1 VSLGN
6 SGAIFEGNETFVD
19 YTIDTKTY
27 QFTSLNI
34 YGALE
39 TTRLTFKIN
48 EINKDNAFVID
59 DLKLTTSTPI
69 TISESGTT
77 TSFTAQ
83 LADVTL
89 GRSLTAGVWS
99 TMCLPFDVTTEMMK
113 TAMNV
118 TEVKMCTF
126 TSYANETMTFT
137 KVDEVAAGTPFLVKV
152 NANVTNP
159 TFLLVDVKNTA
170 ASEVT
175 KGDVSM
181 VGCYGQTTLT
191 AGDGQ
196 QAVFLTADGALKKP
210 SAASSTMKGLRAYFR
225 VPSNFAGARIMIAD
239 EEATGIDLTL
249 QDEAPADGAVYN
261 LAGQRL
267 TQPTAPGFY
276 VSNGKKIIIK

>member
-1 VSLGN
+1 M
-6 SGAIFEGNETFVD
+6 TFTLASD
-19 YTIDTKTY
+19 NY
-27 QFTSLNI
+27 F
-34 YGALE
+34 AL
-39 TTRLTFKIN
+39 
-48 EINKDNAFVID
+48 D
-59 DLKLTTSTPI
+59 DVKVVAASDLS
-69 TISESGTT
+69 ISESDEA

-89 GRSLTAGVWS
+89 GRSLAAGVWS

-113 TAMNV
+113 TAMGV

-181 VGCYGQTTLT
+181 VGCYGQTLLT

-225 VPSNFAGARIMIAD
+225 VPSNFAGARLMIAD

-249 QDEAPADGAVYN
+249 QDDAPADGAVYN

-276 VSNGKKIIIK
+276 ISNGKKIIIK

>member
-1 VSLGN
+1 MVAIENAVYKIYNASAATSVTFTHN
-6 SGAIFEGNETFVD
+6 SDYSSIF
-19 YTIDTKTY
+19 
-27 QFTSLNI
+27 
-34 YGALE
+34 
-39 TTRLTFKIN
+39 
-48 EINKDNAFVID
+48 D
-59 DLKLTTSTPI
+59 DIKVVAATPI
-69 TISESGTT
+69 TISESDDAS
-77 TSFTAQ
+77 SFTAQ

-89 GRSLTAGVWS
+89 ERSLTAEVWS

-152 NANVTNP
+152 NADVTNP

-181 VGCYGQTTLT
+181 VGCYGQTLLT

-210 SAASSTMKGLRAYFR
+210 SAASSTMKGLRAYFH
-225 VPSNFAGARIMIAD
+225 VPSNFAGARLMIAD

-249 QDEAPADGAVYN
+249 QDDAPADGAVYN